1 MKTVFVYVTTTSPE
15 EARKL
20 GHLAVENRLAACVNI
35 LPPAE
40 SIYRWE
46 DKIQTERETVFI
58 AKTTEE
64 RFGALKE
71 LILANH
77 RYTNPCVVALPVEQ
91 GAESFLQWVRSETTL
106 TRTPGP

>member
-1 MKTVFVYVTTTSPE
+1 MKTVFVYVTSSSPE

-20 GHLAVENRLAACVNI
+20 GHMIVENRLAACVNI
-35 LPPAE
+35 LPPVE

-46 DKIQTERETVFI
+46 DKIQMERETVFV

-71 LILANH
+71 MILANH
-77 RYTNPCVVALPVEQ
+77 RYTNPCVVALPVEH

-106 TRTPGP
+106 TSAAGQ